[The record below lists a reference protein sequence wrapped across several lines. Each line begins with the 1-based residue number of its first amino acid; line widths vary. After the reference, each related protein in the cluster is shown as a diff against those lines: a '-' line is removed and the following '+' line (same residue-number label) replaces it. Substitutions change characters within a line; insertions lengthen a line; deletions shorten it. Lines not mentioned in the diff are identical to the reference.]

1 MHAMT
6 PCPSCGAD
14 RGHLLGCE
22 HGTISLAP
30 AAVAPVT
37 GVPEA
42 ELDTTRPRALGV
54 PIALAIA
61 GIVGLSGPGQ
71 MLLRLFFGM
80 WLHELG
86 HATASWLCG
95 VFAVPLPWITLN
107 GGARSPAMIVCFFG
121 LLGFAAWKK
130 LAPRWLLAMPAAAL
144 LAGILLPFRHAT
156 TFIVFMGDGGALL
169 YGTLLMLAAMLLPDE
184 SRLSRGALRWG
195 YLVIGAGAFMDAFLT
210 WFRSWRDVAELPFGR
225 SDSSGLSDA
234 LRLVDESGWSETGL
248 IRAYLGLSIVCFA
261 ALAAAMARQLSRR

>member
-1 MHAMT
+1 MPAMT
-6 PCPSCGAD
+6 PCPSGGAD

-22 HGTISLAP
+22 HGTISIAP

-37 GVPEA
+37 DAPDS

-61 GIVGLSGPGQ
+61 GFLGLSGVGQ
-71 MLLRLFFGM
+71 LLLRLFFGM

-86 HATASWLCG
+86 HATASWSCG

-107 GGARSPAMIVCFFG
+107 GGARSPALIVVFFG
-121 LLGFAAWKK
+121 LLGLAGWKK
-130 LAPRWLLAMPAAAL
+130 LAPPWLLAIPAAAL
-144 LAGILLPFRHAT
+144 LIGVLIPFKHAT
-156 TFIVFMGDGGALL
+156 TFIVFMGDGGALV
-169 YGTLLMLAAMLLPDE
+169 YGTVLMLAAMLLPDE
-184 SRLSRGALRWG
+184 SRLARGALRWG

-210 WFRSWRDVAELPFGR
+210 WFRSWRDFAELPFGR

-248 IRAYLGLSIVCFA
+248 VRAYLGLSLLCFA
-261 ALAAAMARQLSRR
+261 ALAAATVRQLVKR